1 MFDRFDSVNS
11 ESAPEEFADVSGI
24 VLAHLLAPLLA
35 DLSSVPDGMD
45 GDAALVDASV
55 ALARLGSWVAA
66 QQGRVAA
73 EMLRRARAEVAAEAS
88 VHRDG
93 RGTASA
99 FSHDFEDE
107 RMARSMVSLDLSLAL
122 GITGWS
128 ADRDMLLGER
138 LAQQP
143 ELGRALASGRL
154 DRRRVEIILSE
165 TALLTGAADRR
176 AVIRMIVGDGTHAA
190 DIAGNRDGLI
200 RELRRPGTSLIQLSP
215 SKVGRA
221 VRRECHRR
229 DAQMAATRE
238 AAATQARGL
247 AFGIRSDAQAEMV
260 LTGPACEVSAAYTN
274 VDLAA
279 RAARSAGDPR
289 NLDQLRHDVAVGWL
303 TEGAFGT
310 LVERP
315 DQQMAGG
322 QHSRRAVLP
331 RPRQVLTVIALSDRT
346 ALGLDEDPATL
357 FGPDGQVPL
366 PAAVGRAIA
375 HDPELSTW
383 LGLYTDPHTGVALD
397 VSSGYRPPPRQRR
410 FVALRDGMRSRL
422 PSSSS
427 TRVELDHVQAYNH
440 DDPSAGGRTT
450 PSGLACAGLR
460 EHHLKTD
467 GALTVVGDA
476 NGQLRYRT
484 HTGHTYVSWP
494 EIWAEPRAG

>member
-1 MFDRFDSVNS
+1 MYDRSIPVDPTDS
-11 ESAPEEFADVSGI
+11 ADFADISGV

-35 DLSSVPDGMD
+35 DLSSVPEGTD

-55 ALARLGSWVAA
+55 GLARLGAWVAS
-66 QQGRVAA
+66 QQGRVSA
-73 EMLRRARAEVAAEAS
+73 EMLRRARAEVADEAS

-99 FSHDFEDE
+99 FSHGFEDE
-107 RMARSMVSLDLSLAL
+107 RLARSMVSLDLSLAL
-122 GITGWS
+122 GITGWA

-138 LAQQP
+138 LAEHP
-143 ELGRALASGRL
+143 ALGRALASGRL
-154 DRRRVEIILSE
+154 DRRRAEIILSE
-165 TALLTGAADRR
+165 TTLLTDGADRR

-190 DIAGNRDGLI
+190 DAADNREGLI

-229 DAQMAATRE
+229 DPQLAATRE
-238 AAATQARGL
+238 AAATRSRGL
-247 AFGIRSDAQAEMV
+247 AFGTRSDAQAELV
-260 LTGPACEVSAAYTN
+260 LTGPACEVAAAYTN
-274 VDLAA
+274 VDQAA

-289 NLDQLRHDVAVGWL
+289 NLDQLRHDLAVGWL

-310 LVERP
+310 LVVRP
-315 DQQMAGG
+315 DQQRAREPQGKP
-322 QHSRRAVLP
+322 AVLP
-331 RPRQVLTVIALSDRT
+331 RPRQVLTVIAMSDRT
-346 ALGLDEDPATL
+346 ALGLDDEPATL

-383 LGLYTDPHTGVALD
+383 LGLYTDPRTGVARD
-397 VSSGYRPPPRQRR
+397 VSPGYRPPPRQRR
-410 FVALRDGMRSRL
+410 FVTLRDGMRSRL

-427 TRVELDHVQAYNH
+427 TRIELDHVQPYDH
-440 DDPSAGGRTT
+440 EDPPAGGQTT

-467 GALTVVGDA
+467 GALSVVGDA
-476 NGQLRYRT
+476 NGPLTYRT
-484 HTGHTYVSWP
+484 HTGHAYVSWP